1 MRTLRVMEGIICN
14 CNRTLISDYVYNA
27 DQSSPFRNGVIL
39 FFLRKLNQR
48 QMNLWIIF
56 YDALGENELESTDW
70 STLYRPHQNQN
81 EKNA

>member
-1 MRTLRVMEGIICN
+1 MFTMLTRALPLEM
-14 CNRTLISDYVYNA
+14 D
-27 DQSSPFRNGVIL
+27 IL